1 MDANYSH
8 TADVKR
14 LEEKDNIFQLAVNS
28 SVLMNVYQ
36 YNSATGFFLY
46 IKVFMACFEQCCKCE
61 A

>member
-36 YNSATGFFLY
+36 YNSATGFFCTL
-46 IKVFMACFEQCCKCE
+46 KSSDRKSVV
-61 A
+61 